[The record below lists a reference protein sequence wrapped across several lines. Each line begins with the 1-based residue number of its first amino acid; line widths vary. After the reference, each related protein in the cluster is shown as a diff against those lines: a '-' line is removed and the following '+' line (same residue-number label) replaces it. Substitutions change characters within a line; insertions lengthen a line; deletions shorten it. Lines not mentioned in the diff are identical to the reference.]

1 MLLAALLK
9 DLIAPVRWDLG
20 RALSTGEGRK
30 NDFIFKKNQEKL
42 KRNK

>member
-30 NDFIFKKNQEKL
+30 NDFIFKKKSG
-42 KRNK
+42 KIKKK